1 MRLTPLSDDYLSALA
16 EPSFVGGEVIVS
28 SVFSTLIAQV
38 YFKPLLSSFV
48 DWVTNTGQNAGKP
61 FPSRR
66 VCHSS
71 HASTATDDEPTDELI
86 GVLAC
91 NCGVVGMDLPSAK
104 VFLLRQHGSMLI
116 ALRRAIPNAPK
127 SMYTVVNPVAS
138 HTLEARYT
146 HARQCSASSSSSI
159 LRLHVS
165 RDQPRVSP
173 PLAATCCCLL
183 PTGRCPLRGSCLA
196 GIRLKCGRRAS
207 CCLNLGGCGLWRKG
221 RNRIK
226 PPRRRMQATRMMIRL
241 FCLLIWWKLPCL

>member
-66 VCHSS
+66 VCRSS
-71 HASTATDDEPTDELI
+71 HASTATDDEPADELI

-146 HARQCSASSSSSI
+146 HTRQCSASSSSSMNGSTCHLTNLASHPLLQRHVAACCQQAAALCVVRV
-159 LRLHVS
+159 LREF
-165 RDQPRVSP
+165 
-173 PLAATCCCLL
+173 
-183 PTGRCPLRGSCLA
+183 G
-196 GIRLKCGRRAS
+196 
-207 CCLNLGGCGLWRKG
+207 
-221 RNRIK
+221 
-226 PPRRRMQATRMMIRL
+226 
-241 FCLLIWWKLPCL
+241 